1 MAKMSMV
8 AQSVNDP
15 ILRFNCGLWNADPEE
30 RVKVLAESGQ
40 LPLAYM
46 LAKSHGL
53 KDFEKTL
60 EESLRSMDGVDPDE
74 IIAEAETYSSK
85 SAALLPLK
93 PLLAGENERAN
104 SSNWPMTNMRA
115 K

>member
-1 MAKMSMV
+1 MYASSGARSNLQRMSMV

-15 ILRFNCGLWNADPEE
+15 ILRFNCGIWNADPEE

-53 KDFEKTL
+53 KEFEKTL
-60 EESLRSMDGVDPDE
+60 EESVRSMDGVEPDE
-74 IIAEAETYSSK
+74 IIAEVETYSSK
-85 SAALLPLK
+85 AQSLLPLK
-93 PLLAGENERAN
+93 PLLAT
-104 SSNWPMTNMRA
+104 S
-115 K
+115 